1 MYAVMVTGVI
11 SAEQILQTIIAPH
24 NSNIFCYSRTTNGK
38 GRGEQNAWKV
48 TTYSDIARN
57 NLTTI
62 PLLGDVV
69 ATALTQ
75 VDIDSM
81 YAGQV
86 PQSLTQKL
94 TKLYSRRDVKPTTLS
109 VQDIFVEIDSIIKN
123 NPSDLVKYHSDLR
136 WNKQQDKT
144 ERAKPM
150 ATKPITKPVIQIVH
164 DDRYSDKSLSFIPSL
179 SNPELAN
186 YVVRKFANGLT
197 ETDVYDYALANKQNV
212 AIVGGAGTGKTTSTM
227 HYAGLRGLRYYR
239 VNFHAGVEPSVLFG
253 KLMPANNGELVW
265 QDGGFTECWR
275 NGNALI
281 HLDEIGFINNRISGS
296 LFPPLDSTRTLTL
309 IDNKGEIIPAGENLL
324 IVASYNEGYRGN
336 NKLNEAFADRFTH
349 KLIFDYDPKVEQNFI
364 KSPTLIKLATQMR
377 NDSIAGLY
385 ETPISTRLLKNFQ
398 EFATQLGYDYAVDN
412 FVNNFSADEKQSVKL
427 LLDAHRHNLELEL
440 TNQDS

>member
-1 MYAVMVTGVI
+1 MC
-11 SAEQILQTIIAPH
+11 S
-24 NSNIFCYSRTTNGK
+24 
-38 GRGEQNAWKV
+38 
-48 TTYSDIARN
+48 SD
-57 NLTTI
+57 LTTI

-186 YVVRKFANGLT
+186 YVVRKF
-197 ETDVYDYALANKQNV
+197 
-212 AIVGGAGTGKTTSTM
+212 
-227 HYAGLRGLRYYR
+227 
-239 VNFHAGVEPSVLFG
+239 
-253 KLMPANNGELVW
+253 
-265 QDGGFTECWR
+265 
-275 NGNALI
+275 
-281 HLDEIGFINNRISGS
+281 EIGR
-296 LFPPLDSTRTLTL
+296 
-309 IDNKGEIIPAGENLL
+309 
-324 IVASYNEGYRGN
+324 
-336 NKLNEAFADRFTH
+336 
-349 KLIFDYDPKVEQNFI
+349 
-364 KSPTLIKLATQMR
+364 
-377 NDSIAGLY
+377 
-385 ETPISTRLLKNFQ
+385 
-398 EFATQLGYDYAVDN
+398 
-412 FVNNFSADEKQSVKL
+412 
-427 LLDAHRHNLELEL
+427 AHV
-440 TNQDS
+440 